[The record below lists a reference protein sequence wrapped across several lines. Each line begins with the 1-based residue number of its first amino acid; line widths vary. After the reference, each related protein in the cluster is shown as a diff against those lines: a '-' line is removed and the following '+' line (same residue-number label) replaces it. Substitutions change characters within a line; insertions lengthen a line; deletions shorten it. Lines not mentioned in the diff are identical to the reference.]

1 MCRFLMQSINA
12 KKEQEPQNS
21 QKIHN
26 RKRKELKN
34 SQKFTAI
41 YLKSIFLQWLQT
53 LWLLFMSTR
62 WPLVASLIKK

>member
-41 YLKSIFLQWLQT
+41 YLKSIFFT
-53 LWLLFMSTR
+53 M
-62 WPLVASLIKK
+62 VANALASFYVD